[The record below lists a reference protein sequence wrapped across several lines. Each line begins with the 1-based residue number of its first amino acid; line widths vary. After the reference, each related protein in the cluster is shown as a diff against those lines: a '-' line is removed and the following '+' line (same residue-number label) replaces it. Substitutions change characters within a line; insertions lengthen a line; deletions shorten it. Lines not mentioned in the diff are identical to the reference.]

1 MVGTCRDLFWW
12 IWTCNQLNK
21 RVTRES
27 CLCTVVIGYSVRSKW
42 KKAHRGKIIP
52 PQALTIKQNWKQKKL
67 NDSNNWSVSI
77 LLRRCVMLACLNST
91 FSHLFTHSFSFVGD
105 RCIVAS
111 QIQAE
116 VLNSVNR
123 LEQAYKL
130 RFNTFG
136 DFVHNI
142 QNNKLKR
149 WSLNYNYKLD
159 IQSS

>member
-1 MVGTCRDLFWW
+1 M
-12 IWTCNQLNK
+12 
-21 RVTRES
+21 S
-27 CLCTVVIGYSVRSKW
+27 CLLVLILFSVIYLLTVF
-42 KKAHRGKIIP
+42 
-52 PQALTIKQNWKQKKL
+52 Q
-67 NDSNNWSVSI
+67 
-77 LLRRCVMLACLNST
+77 
-91 FSHLFTHSFSFVGD
+91 FVGD

-149 WSLNYNYKLD
+149 
-159 IQSS
+159 

>member
-1 MVGTCRDLFWW
+1 
-12 IWTCNQLNK
+12 
-21 RVTRES
+21 
-27 CLCTVVIGYSVRSKW
+27 
-42 KKAHRGKIIP
+42 
-52 PQALTIKQNWKQKKL
+52 
-67 NDSNNWSVSI
+67 
-77 LLRRCVMLACLNST
+77 MLACFNFI

-105 RCIVAS
+105 RYMVAS

-149 WSLNYNYKLD
+149 
-159 IQSS
+159 

>member
-1 MVGTCRDLFWW
+1 
-12 IWTCNQLNK
+12 
-21 RVTRES
+21 
-27 CLCTVVIGYSVRSKW
+27 
-42 KKAHRGKIIP
+42 
-52 PQALTIKQNWKQKKL
+52 
-67 NDSNNWSVSI
+67 
-77 LLRRCVMLACLNST
+77 MLACFNSI

-130 RFNTFG
+130 RFNTFD

-142 QNNKLKR
+142 QNNKLK
-149 WSLNYNYKLD
+149 L
-159 IQSS
+159 